1 MSFTRPTIND
11 IWERVKGDI
20 RSGLGLTAILR
31 RSFEFALGKAITGAS
46 HELHGRATWIA
57 KQQFV
62 DQMDDEYLDRFG
74 TIYALPRKEAT
85 YTTLNVT
92 FTGDE
97 GTSIPIATQV
107 QRSDGVVY
115 ETDEALIVET
125 TTVAVAEETEIT
137 TVADSSGSLNSTY
150 FLLNSPTNN
159 YYVWLNV
166 DGTGVDPLY
175 EDYTG
180 VEVAIA
186 SNDTANTV
194 ATLVRTEIE
203 NLSDF
208 NTTVA
213 LNVIT
218 VTNVATGV
226 VDNPTDGAAPTG
238 FFFLVTIEGVD
249 AITGGSITGTV
260 IAVDVGAGTNTEDG
274 DILTLVGAITGIDSQ
289 VTVVSTDT
297 EGEDSET
304 DDSYRARL
312 LARVRQAP
320 HGGNANDYIQ
330 WALAVPGI
338 TRAWVL
344 PDQLGAGTVLVYVVE
359 DDEGDIFPD
368 VAKIEEVQTY
378 INGVR
383 PITADV
389 TVVSP
394 TPVDLD
400 LTISISPN
408 TPDVRAAV
416 EAEIRD
422 MLYRYAVPHGVLKD
436 AGQGTTYDGSILIS
450 KINEAISIAEG
461 EEDHV
466 LVSPTTNITVTT
478 GQMVR
483 LGTISWQVLS

>member
-1 MSFTRPTIND
+1 MSFSRPTIGD

-46 HELHGRATWIA
+46 HELHGRASWIA

-62 DQMDDEYLDRFG
+62 DQMEAEYLDRFG

-85 YTTLNVT
+85 FTQLNVT

-97 GTSIPIATQV
+97 GTAIPSGTEI
-107 QRSDGVVY
+107 QRIDGTVY
-115 ETDEALIVET
+115 ETDEALTIQT
-125 TTVAVAEETEIT
+125 TTAASAEITDIT
-137 TVADSSGSLNSTY
+137 TVADSLGSLNSTY
-150 FLLNSPTNN
+150 FILNSPNN
-159 YYVWLNV
+159 NFYVWINV
-166 DGTGVDPLY
+166 AGNGVDPLY

-186 SNDTANTV
+186 ANATANAV
-194 ATLVRTEIE
+194 ATAVRAEIE
-203 NLSDF
+203 NLADF
-208 NTTVA
+208 NTTIA
-213 LNVIT
+213 FNVIT
-218 VTNVATGV
+218 VTNLTVGV
-226 VDNPTDGAAPTG
+226 VANPTDGVAATG
-238 FFFLVTIEGVD
+238 FSFLVTTEGVD
-249 AITGGSITGTV
+249 AITGGLVTGTV
-260 IAVDVGAGTNTEDG
+260 TAVDAGAATNTEDG
-274 DILTLVGAITGIDSQ
+274 DIFTLVGAITGIDSQ
-289 VTVVSTDT
+289 VTVVNTEV
-297 EGEDSET
+297 EGEDSE
-304 DDSYRARL
+304 DDESYRQRL

-359 DDEGDIFPD
+359 DDEDDIFPD

-378 INGVR
+378 IDGVR

-408 TPDVRAAV
+408 TDIVRSAV

-436 AGQGTTYDGSILIS
+436 AGQGTTYDGTILIS

-461 EEDHV
+461 EDDHV
-466 LVSPTTNITVTT
+466 LVSPTTNFTVTT

-483 LGTISWQVLS
+483 LGQITWQVLS